1 VVTQAIE
8 AAKAGKH
15 ILIPGWM
22 NKTLAVTTRMTP
34 RSVLARIAG
43 SMFAPKAA

>member
-1 VVTQAIE
+1 V
-8 AAKAGKH
+8 
-15 ILIPGWM
+15 PGWM
-22 NKTLAVTTRMTP
+22 NKTLVVTTRMTP